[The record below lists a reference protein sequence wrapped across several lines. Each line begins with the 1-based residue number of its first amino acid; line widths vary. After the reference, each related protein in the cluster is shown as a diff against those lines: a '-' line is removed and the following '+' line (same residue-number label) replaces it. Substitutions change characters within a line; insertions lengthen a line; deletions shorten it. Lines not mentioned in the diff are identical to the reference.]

1 MSKTIEAPSLVE
13 PELAE
18 HRGGTSWLPQIFQAA
33 GAGGLAILGQ
43 GLFAGAQFLM
53 NVLLARW
60 LSTDQY
66 GAFALAY
73 SGFLLF
79 LMLYG
84 ACVYEPLIV
93 FGSGRHASRFQE
105 YFGLLARSNI
115 LVLAGFSAL
124 MLVSSS
130 LFGRLFSPEVGR
142 DFVALS
148 FASPFV
154 LVMWLGRGG
163 FYARMSPGDAA
174 WGGFI
179 YFCALTAAIVGLR
192 QSGRLSGSTAFLSMG
207 LAGFVAN
214 VYLLWRIGFTWKRA
228 AGSLTLK
235 EVWGDHWSYGRWAL
249 ASAVASWFPQ
259 NIYYA
264 LLPAKSGLE
273 GAAAM
278 RALTNLINPLLQTL
292 AALAAVLIPVFVRRL
307 QEGGIPKMKNT
318 MRTLTLL
325 LIPGSVF
332 YLVALWFSRSLVFR
346 LVYAGKYQQYET
358 WPLLLTGLVP
368 IAVAAAIIVGSALR
382 ALEKP
387 EWIFWAYA
395 AATVSVIVL
404 GLPLTLRGGVLGAT
418 GSLLISSLVAA
429 ITMAWFFHRID
440 STENNRVIEVQSD
453 YTGGFRNNSK

>member
-1 MSKTIEAPSLVE
+1 MSETVEAAIAIDSDSTSYVE
-13 PELAE
+13 RKRWIPQLFSAAAT
-18 HRGGTSWLPQIFQAA
+18 GGSAV
-33 GAGGLAILGQ
+33 LGQ
-43 GLFAGAQFLM
+43 GLFAGSHFLM

-60 LSTDQY
+60 LSSEQY
-66 GAFALAY
+66 GAFAVAY

-192 QSGRLSGSTAFLSMG
+192 QSDRLSGSTAFLSMG

-235 EVWGDHWSYGRWAL
+235 E
-249 ASAVASWFPQ
+249 
-259 NIYYA
+259 
-264 LLPAKSGLE
+264 
-273 GAAAM
+273 
-278 RALTNLINPLLQTL
+278 
-292 AALAAVLIPVFVRRL
+292 
-307 QEGGIPKMKNT
+307 
-318 MRTLTLL
+318 
-325 LIPGSVF
+325 
-332 YLVALWFSRSLVFR
+332 
-346 LVYAGKYQQYET
+346 
-358 WPLLLTGLVP
+358 
-368 IAVAAAIIVGSALR
+368 
-382 ALEKP
+382 
-387 EWIFWAYA
+387 
-395 AATVSVIVL
+395 
-404 GLPLTLRGGVLGAT
+404 
-418 GSLLISSLVAA
+418 
-429 ITMAWFFHRID
+429 
-440 STENNRVIEVQSD
+440 
-453 YTGGFRNNSK
+453 

>member
-13 PELAE
+13 PELTE
-18 HRGGTSWLPQIFQAA
+18 HRSETSWLPQIFQVAK
-33 GAGGLAILGQ
+33 AGGLAILGQ

-73 SGFLLF
+73 SGFLLV

-93 FGSGRHASRFQE
+93 FGSGRHAARFQE

-124 MLVSSS
+124 MFVSSY

-179 YFCALTAAIVGLR
+179 YLCALTAAIVGLR
-192 QSGRLSGSTAFLSMG
+192 QSGRLSGSTAFLAMG

-228 AGSLTLK
+228 SGCLTLK

-292 AALAAVLIPVFVRRL
+292 AALAAVLIPVLVRRL

-318 MRTLTLL
+318 MRTLTIL

-440 STENNRVIEVQSD
+440 STENNRVVE
-453 YTGGFRNNSK
+453 G